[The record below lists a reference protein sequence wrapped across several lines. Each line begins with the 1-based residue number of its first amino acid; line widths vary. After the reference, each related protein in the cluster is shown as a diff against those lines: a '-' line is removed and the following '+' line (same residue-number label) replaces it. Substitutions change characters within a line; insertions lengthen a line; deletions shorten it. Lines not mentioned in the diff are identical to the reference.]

1 MGSAQDVTYVV
12 QCVTLLCKGI
22 IFYTVFSGLELCIKH
37 SSLLLGQCLCLV
49 GCGWAVELCQVFKC
63 YSRNSY
69 FVELVEKHNQE
80 GQDVWLHY
88 EKLLECKL
96 LTWAS
101 VWFIDASPFFS
112 SLSLCD
118 CTMHESWAQTKFL
131 ISVTFTQHCY
141 CSVMNE
147 ELIAH
152 PIKIHEDNEDRNSC
166 RHKKT
171 KIAWRILIQARL
183 WEVLCKK
190 RENFRVVDTHV
201 VLQWEGCKSA
211 IRRIWSF
218 LEC

>member
-22 IFYTVFSGLELCIKH
+22 IFYAVFSGLELCIKH

-96 LTWAS
+96 LTWAFCLIYWCFS
-101 VWFIDASPFFS
+101 LLFIFVPLWLYHA
-112 SLSLCD
+112 
-118 CTMHESWAQTKFL
+118 W
-131 ISVTFTQHCY
+131 
-141 CSVMNE
+141 VMSTN
-147 ELIAH
+147 
-152 PIKIHEDNEDRNSC
+152 
-166 RHKKT
+166 
-171 KIAWRILIQARL
+171 
-183 WEVLCKK
+183 EVLDFCGVHTTLLLFSY
-190 RENFRVVDTHV
+190 E
-201 VLQWEGCKSA
+201 
-211 IRRIWSF
+211 RRTYSPSN
-218 LEC
+218 